1 MSRQPILAAGAPAA
15 IGPYSQAIEIDGFL
29 FCSGQ
34 LGMDPATGL
43 LVDGI
48 EAQTE
53 RALRNLEAVLAAAA
67 MSMNDVVK
75 VTVFMKDLGSFTAMN
90 GVYTRHM
97 PDPHGPGGRS
107 AARRPRRDRGSGA
120 PFVTLPGDRRA
131 ASRRRA
137 SRRPMPLAAPR
148 SRARATVR

>member
-34 LGMDPATGL
+34 LGLDPGTGQ

-53 RALRNLEAVLAAAA
+53 RALANLEAVLAAAGLKMA
-67 MSMNDVVK
+67 DVVK
-75 VTVFMKDLGSFTAMN
+75 TTVFMRDLGSFGAMN
-90 GVYTRHM
+90 TVYARHM
-97 PDPHGPGGRS
+97 ADPAPARS
-107 AARRPRRDRGSGA
+107 TVQVAALPRDGLVEIEAVARRA
-120 PFVTLPGDRRA
+120 
-131 ASRRRA
+131 
-137 SRRPMPLAAPR
+137 
-148 SRARATVR
+148 

>member
-53 RALRNLEAVLAAAA
+53 RALQNLEAVLAAAA
-67 MSMNDVVK
+67 MSMKDVVK

-90 GVYTRHM
+90 GVYARHM
-97 PDPHGPGGRS
+97 PDPAPARS
-107 AARRPRRDRGSGA
+107 TVQVAALPREGLVEIEAVARRS
-120 PFVTLPGDRRA
+120 
-131 ASRRRA
+131 
-137 SRRPMPLAAPR
+137 
-148 SRARATVR
+148 